1 MNKVIK
7 WLLLIAWALVL
18 FFTRE
23 TLRDTLGFHLTDISH
38 PTSGK
43 LPAKATTP
51 DTGSIACNSSPTNF
65 DSLYIWDD
73 DRLDWVAIG
82 LYLEARKTAGSPGQV
97 IHAKNSAETPVKIDW
112 KVLSDI
118 KYRLK
123 YFPAFEMSI
132 YAPVFSKT
140 VKALDG
146 KTVDIEGFVIPF
158 EEDDKQM
165 ALSANP
171 YASCFFCGQAG
182 PASIISVR
190 LLKSGKRF
198 KLDAFQSFRGRLRLN
213 HDDPNE
219 FYYILE
225 EAWPLP

>member
-1 MNKVIK
+1 MKKVMK
-7 WLLLIAWALVL
+7 WLLMTGWLFAL
-18 FFTRE
+18 FCTRE
-23 TLRDTLGFHLTDISH
+23 NLADTLGFRPSNLVH
-38 PTSGK
+38 PGSPILQSELMPMGAGSVRFS
-43 LPAKATTP
+43 LPTAV
-51 DTGSIACNSSPTNF
+51 
-65 DSLYIWDD
+65 DSLFIWDD
-73 DRLDWVAIG
+73 DLLDWVAIG
-82 LYLEARKTAGSPGQV
+82 PYSASLEAAALPV
-97 IHAKNSAETPVKIDW
+97 YAKNNPDAPVKVDW
-112 KVLSDI
+112 EMLQNI

-123 YFPAFEMSI
+123 YFPAFEMPI

-146 KTVDIEGFVIPF
+146 KVVDIEGFVIPF
-158 EEDDKQM
+158 EEDDEQLP
-165 ALSANP
+165 LSANP

-225 EAWPLP
+225 EARPLP